1 MSEFKENAEGKPCVQ
16 IKDLKKHI
24 KKIKDKCK
32 KAKCQEDIDEIQEK
46 SDCIVSFGNL
56 TNE

>member
-1 MSEFKENAEGKPCVQ
+1 MSECKDNSEGKPCVQ
-16 IKDLKKHI
+16 IQDLKKHI
-24 KKIKDKCK
+24 NKIKDKCK
-32 KAKCQEDIDEIQEK
+32 KAKSQKHIDEIQEK